1 MKTFKLLTLAVALL
15 LSGCAA
21 FENTF
26 ALPPTSRPNFE
37 QIDSLIDIL
46 QLDKAKSS
54 VAGFTCES
62 TFGDVMNRESEEKVS
77 TVFLTYY
84 AELLGSPAIVKYIF
98 RNIND
103 GNEDIA
109 VGNPTLALII
119 FDIFQDKDRK
129 CDEQIKEL
137 VYSLDTVLGSHSYD
151 EESEIYNWED
161 ESCRFSLDTDTSLLM
176 SGTIAQVSAF
186 SLPGVDLTGL
196 VPYAFG
202 TDIETIY
209 RNETPAPLPEYYA
222 SEPYSYYLSYG
233 DGFSFFFSIRD
244 SELKLSSLGFQTDLY
259 DMEIEDIGNCLESFG
274 DRMEEILGPADS
286 RSSMPY
292 ETKPSLFMEWPGVEV
307 KAYNYIGDETY
318 SIFVNVSEGYFVG
331 NESAEK

>member
-46 QLDKAKSS
+46 QLDKAKNS

-62 TFGDVMNRESEEKVS
+62 TFGDVMNRKSEEKVS

-119 FDIFQDKDRK
+119 FDIFQDKDRT

-137 VYSLDTVLGSHSYD
+137 VDSLDTVLGSHSYD
-151 EESEIYNWED
+151 EESEIYKWEN
-161 ESCRFSLDTDTSLLM
+161 ESYHISLSTDFNVAPESIARVDVYTPPETDLTSL
-176 SGTIAQVSAF
+176 I
-186 SLPGVDLTGL
+186 
-196 VPYAFG
+196 PYAFG

-222 SEPYSYYLSYG
+222 SEPYSYYLSYD
-233 DGFSFFFSIRD
+233 DGFSFFFSVRD

-259 DMEIEDIGNCLESFG
+259 DMEIADIGDCLKSFG

-292 ETKPSLFMEWPGVEV
+292 EKNPSLLMEWPGVEV

-318 SIFVNVSEGYFVG
+318 SIFVNFSEDFFVG